1 MTISVYDVTVPVF
14 TRMLTNLL
22 AVMDKAEANAT
33 ERKFDTAVFSDM
45 RLSPD
50 MIPFRGQVMIATDH
64 VKGCVSRLAGREVPS
79 WPDTETTFEELRARI
94 QKALDL
100 LVTIKPEDL
109 EGGEA
114 RDVTLKLGGKDVTMN
129 GLTYLTERALP
140 NFFFHVTTAY
150 AILRHGGV
158 PVGKRDYIG

>member
-1 MTISVYDVTVPVF
+1 MSVSVYGMTVPIF

-22 AVMDKAEANAT
+22 AIMDKAEAYAG
-33 ERKFDTAVFSDM
+33 ERKFDTLVLSNM
-45 RLSPD
+45 RLAPD
-50 MIPFRGQVMIATDH
+50 MIPFRGQIMIATDH

-79 WPDTETTFEELRARI
+79 WPDTEETFPELRARI

-100 LVTIKPEDL
+100 LASIKPDDL
-109 EGGEA
+109 EGGDE
-114 RDVTLKLGGKDVTMN
+114 REVTLKLGGKDVAMA
-129 GLTYLTERALP
+129 GQAYLTERALP

-150 AILRHGGV
+150 AILRHAGV